1 MVMEANKASPHIVGR
16 EFVRQYYTLL
26 HNAPDHLHRFYN
38 QHSSFIH
45 GGLDPNPENPET
57 PLVIGQKNIHD
68 KIQQL
73 NFRDCHAKISH
84 VDAQATLGDGVV
96 VQVSGELSNDG
107 HPMRRFTQTFVLASQ
122 SPKKYYVHNDI
133 FRYQDMY
140 QDDEDQVVRTEQEEH
155 ESDSQT
161 NPDSSSTIMVQQPAV
176 YYPTNVGMVN
186 NNVGLVNGVV
196 MHDEILKNI
205 STQTIAN
212 QSIPVAIQQP
222 AAVVASLP
230 MAPTPV
236 SVPMPIE
243 PVVVPEHII
252 PLATAVTV
260 SVQADIKESNQY
272 LDAEISTGED
282 SESMDNSKD
291 NTPTS
296 MASSAPSKPPSFS
309 YANLVKQGPNT
320 IFAPAPQNDL
330 AMSQPTP
337 SFQAVTA
344 QQQKFQHAEA
354 NAERNAD
361 RNPGGNQRAPA
372 SRPVREQRDQRDQR
386 ERKTSNSN
394 YADSSCQLFLG
405 NLPTKAT
412 EDQLREMFSIYGRV
426 TELRVHANP
435 TQKNPSQRP
444 VKNYGFITFEDQQSV
459 NNLLNAPSIY
469 FPVIDDPSG
478 QKLNVERKFRKD
490 TGNGPQ
496 GSNGGG
502 PRPQTNGGPN
512 MDRGRNSNLGGG
524 GGMNRNGSGQRDRGD
539 RDSRGNGN
547 GGGRDGGNRQ
557 FNRSERG
564 STGPRNGNGTGGPS
578 TGGNSFGNNNTNN
591 NRR

>member
-1 MVMEANKASPHIVGR
+1 MSAENYLININFS
-16 EFVRQYYTLL
+16 
-26 HNAPDHLHRFYN
+26 FYN

-243 PVVVPEHII
+243 PVAVPEHII

-291 NTPTS
+291 NSGEGT
-296 MASSAPSKPPSFS
+296 MDDCKHL
-309 YANLVKQGPNT
+309 NL
-320 IFAPAPQNDL
+320 
-330 AMSQPTP
+330 
-337 SFQAVTA
+337 
-344 QQQKFQHAEA
+344 
-354 NAERNAD
+354 
-361 RNPGGNQRAPA
+361 NP
-372 SRPVREQRDQRDQR
+372 
-386 ERKTSNSN
+386 
-394 YADSSCQLFLG
+394 
-405 NLPTKAT
+405 
-412 EDQLREMFSIYGRV
+412 
-426 TELRVHANP
+426 
-435 TQKNPSQRP
+435 
-444 VKNYGFITFEDQQSV
+444 
-459 NNLLNAPSIY
+459 
-469 FPVIDDPSG
+469 
-478 QKLNVERKFRKD
+478 
-490 TGNGPQ
+490 
-496 GSNGGG
+496 
-502 PRPQTNGGPN
+502 
-512 MDRGRNSNLGGG
+512 
-524 GGMNRNGSGQRDRGD
+524 
-539 RDSRGNGN
+539 
-547 GGGRDGGNRQ
+547 
-557 FNRSERG
+557 
-564 STGPRNGNGTGGPS
+564 
-578 TGGNSFGNNNTNN
+578 
-591 NRR
+591 